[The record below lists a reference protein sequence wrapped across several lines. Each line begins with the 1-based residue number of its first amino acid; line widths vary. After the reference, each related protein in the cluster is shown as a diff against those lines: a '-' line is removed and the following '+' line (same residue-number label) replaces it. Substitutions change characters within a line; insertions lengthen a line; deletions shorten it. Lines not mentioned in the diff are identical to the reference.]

1 MTNTN
6 AASSK
11 NKMLY
16 DLKHRKLSEQ
26 KPHKL
31 CLREHLDACF
41 QEWNTIRIANT
52 HEIASLVIQK
62 YYVNPDKLGTK
73 NPVHI
78 GRVWNDVKDW
88 QSRTRQ
94 TLLGLKFLHR
104 RLPGKLKGSLF
115 VRIMDYSMDPQPAM
129 SLPGTRLEQ
138 NEYQLDRGLNRSN
151 QVRPATSYLEKESV
165 KFLEATYLLT
175 RKWFGFDITR
185 DNLKAQIQALRPAIT
200 ITHHL

>member
-1 MTNTN
+1 MRTASSTNT
-6 AASSK
+6 AR
-11 NKMLY
+11 L
-16 DLKHRKLSEQ
+16 
-26 KPHKL
+26 
-31 CLREHLDACF
+31 
-41 QEWNTIRIANT
+41 
-52 HEIASLVIQK
+52 LVERF
-62 YYVNPDKLGTK
+62 YVNPDNLGIK

-78 GRVWNDVKDW
+78 GRVWKDVKDW
-88 QSRTRQ
+88 QFRTRQ
-94 TLLGLKFLHR
+94 ALLGLKFLHR

-185 DNLKAQIQALRPAIT
+185 DNLKAQILALRPAIT